1 MTVDSISTITA
12 AILAGGLGTRLRS
25 EVSDCPKVL
34 AQVCGRPFLFHLLD
48 WLGDTGVSDVVLCT
62 GYRREQV
69 RETVGDMYR
78 KMRVRYSEEVE
89 PMGTGGAL
97 RNALPLFSSSTVLVA
112 NGDSFPRVDLSSF
125 LDWHVRRRSQAS
137 LVLARVRDASRFG
150 RVDTDAAGRILRF
163 AEKDGRHATGWINA
177 GVYLFSRERIASVSE
192 GRTCSLEKQIFPGW
206 IEQGI
211 YAMKTDGG
219 FIDIGTPESYR
230 EAGAFFSAGT
240 YKKEGR

>member
-1 MTVDSISTITA
+1 MDSFATITG

-25 EVSDCPKVL
+25 EVSDRPKVL

-48 WLGDTGVSDVVLCT
+48 WLGDAGVRDVVLCI
-62 GYRREQV
+62 GYRGEQV
-69 RETVGDMYR
+69 RETVGDLYGR
-78 KMRVRYSEEVE
+78 MRVRYSEEVE

-97 RNALPLFSSSTVLVA
+97 RNALPHLSSGTVLVA

-125 LDWHVRRRSQAS
+125 LDWHVQRRSQAS

-150 RVDTDAAGRILRF
+150 RVDTDDTGRVLRF
-163 AEKDGRHATGWINA
+163 AEKDGRPETGWINA
-177 GVYLFSRERIASVSE
+177 GVYLFSRERIESVSE
-192 GRTCSLEKQIFPGW
+192 GRTFSLEKEIFPGW
-206 IEQGI
+206 IGQGI

-230 EAGAFFSAGT
+230 EARAFF
-240 YKKEGR
+240 EGMTT